1 MRPEMASIPIV
12 GDVQK
17 VPDIQR
23 AALCC
28 IELYNVLLDLGIT
41 MVVDILK

>member
-23 AALCC
+23 AALYC
-28 IELYNVLLDLGIT
+28 IF
-41 MVVDILK
+41 